1 MSANTRGCATSRVT
15 IRTGPRNTLTFMRD
29 QDYRR
34 HMLGLTP
41 EAYRPTLGQMRYSR
55 AQLRFL
61 LQLLAGGRG

>member
-1 MSANTRGCATSRVT
+1 MSASTRGSATSRVT

-41 EAYRPTLGQMRYSR
+41 EGYRPTLGQMRLTR
-55 AQLRFL
+55 NELRFVI
-61 LQLLAGGRG
+61 QLLLGGKS